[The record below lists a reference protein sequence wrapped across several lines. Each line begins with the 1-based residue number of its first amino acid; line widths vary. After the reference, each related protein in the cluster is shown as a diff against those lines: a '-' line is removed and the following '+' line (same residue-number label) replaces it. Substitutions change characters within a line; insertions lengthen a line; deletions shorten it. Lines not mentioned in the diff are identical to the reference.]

1 MGHAED
7 GGLVHI
13 AVFYAP
19 ENAPTDL
26 RSVVLP
32 AGGTVAQALESCGM
46 LKAYPE
52 LAGPE
57 ILAAIDGRRVSPQQV
72 LRDGDR
78 IDLCGPLRV
87 EPMTA
92 RRLRA
97 AAARNKGRSKPGG

>member
-1 MGHAED
+1 MGHAEGD
-7 GGLVHI
+7 GLVRI

-19 ENAPTDL
+19 ENAPADL
-26 RSVVLP
+26 RFVALP
-32 AGGTVAQALESCGM
+32 TGATVAQALEVCG
-46 LKAYPE
+46 LRNVHPE
-52 LAGPE
+52 RAGAE